1 MFGSFEFILD
11 EVFDLHVMP
20 KCGLILDP
28 DYLERYVFEPFGRNT
43 LDLDAQGTRDSK
55 AIVLREISAM
65 VLKSPNNHARIIY
78 S

>member
-1 MFGSFEFILD
+1 MED
-11 EVFDLHVMP
+11 N
-20 KCGLILDP
+20 GLIIDA
-28 DYLERYVFEPFGRNT
+28 DYLERYTFEPFGRNT

-65 VLKSPNNHARIIY
+65 VLKSPLNHAKIVK